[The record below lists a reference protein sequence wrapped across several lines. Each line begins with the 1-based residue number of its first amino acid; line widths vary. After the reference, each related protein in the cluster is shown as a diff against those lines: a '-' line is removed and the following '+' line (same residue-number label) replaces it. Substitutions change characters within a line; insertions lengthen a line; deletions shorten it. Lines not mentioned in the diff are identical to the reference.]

1 MNFVKNKLVV
11 VGAGM
16 VGSAVLNTVLSLNLL
31 SEVVIVDI
39 NDKKARGEAL
49 DASHTTSFA
58 YSPNVNVRAGN
69 YEDCKDAQII
79 VVTAGPSL
87 KIGDKMDR
95 LVLAD
100 TNVKVA
106 KSIMENITK
115 YTKDA
120 IIIVVTNPVDIATY
134 YCQKYF
140 DYPKNK
146 IIGTGTLLDTARMRK
161 IIGKK
166 FNVDSKNV
174 HGYVLGEHGGT
185 SFTAWSGVNI
195 AGIPF
200 NELDATFGANNNI
213 NKDEVDKEVRE
224 AGIEVLQLK
233 GYTSAGIAMSVS
245 RLVKAILLNEES
257 ILPVSSTLEGE
268 YGINNVA
275 LSIPCVITSNGIEKK
290 LQVPLKQNEVEELK
304 NSAENLKTII
314 NGLKLAK

>member
-16 VGSAVLNTVLSLNLL
+16 VGSAVLNSVLSLNLL

-39 NDKKARGEAL
+39 NDKKAQGEAL

-58 YSPNVNVRAGN
+58 YSPNVKVRAGS
-69 YEDCKDAQII
+69 YEDCKDAQI
-79 VVTAGPSL
+79 VVITAGPSL
-87 KIGDKMDR
+87 KPDDKLDR

-100 TNVKVA
+100 TNVKVTD
-106 KSIMENITK
+106 SIMKNIVK

-134 YCQKYF
+134 YCQNNF

-146 IIGTGTLLDTARMRK
+146 IMGTGTLLDTARMRK

-166 FNVDSKNV
+166 YNVDSKNV
-174 HGYVLGEHGGT
+174 HGYVLGEHGGS
-185 SFTAWSGVNI
+185 SFTSWSDVNI

-200 NELDATFGANNNI
+200 DKLDDIFKVEAHA
-213 NKDEVDKEVRE
+213 DKEQIDTEVRDS
-224 AGIEVLQLK
+224 GIEVLKLK

-245 RLVKAILLNEES
+245 RLVKAILLNEQS

-268 YGINNVA
+268 YGISDVA
-275 LSIPCVITSNGIEKK
+275 LSIPCVITSNGIENK
-290 LQVPLKQNEVEELK
+290 LEIPLSEDEIDKLNKSADSLK
-304 NSAENLKTII
+304 EII
-314 NGLKLAK
+314 KGLKDNK

>member
-39 NDKKARGEAL
+39 NEKKARGEAL

-58 YSPNVNVRAGN
+58 YSPNVNVKSGT

-79 VVTAGPSL
+79 VITAGPSI
-87 KIGDKMDR
+87 KIGDKLDR
-95 LVLAD
+95 LILAD
-100 TNVKVA
+100 TNVKVM

-115 YTKDA
+115 YTKEA
-120 IIIVVTNPVDIATY
+120 LIIVVTNPVDIATY
-134 YCQKYF
+134 YCQNCF

-174 HGYVLGEHGGT
+174 HGYVLGEHGGS

-200 NELDATFGANNNI
+200 DELDKTFGANNNI
-213 NKDEVDKEVRE
+213 DKEQVNQEVRD
-224 AGIEVLQLK
+224 AGLEVLKLK
-233 GYTSAGIAMSVS
+233 GYTSSGIAMSVS

-268 YGINNVA
+268 YGINDVA
-275 LSIPCVITSNGIEKK
+275 LSIPCVITNNGIEKK
-290 LQVPLKQNEVEELK
+290 LEVPLTDDEVKQLK
-304 NSAENLKTII
+304 DSASNLSTII
-314 NGLKLAK
+314 DGLKIRE

>member
-16 VGSAVLNTVLSLNLL
+16 VGSAVLNSVLSLNLL
-31 SEVVIVDI
+31 SEVVIIDI
-39 NDKKARGEAL
+39 NDNKAKGEAL

-58 YSPNVNVRAGN
+58 YSPNVKVRAGN
-69 YEDCKDAQII
+69 YEDCADAQII
-79 VVTAGPSL
+79 VITAGPSL
-87 KIGDKMDR
+87 KPDDKLDR

-100 TNVKVA
+100 TNVKVTD
-106 KSIMENITK
+106 SIMKNICK

-134 YCQKYF
+134 YCQNNF

-166 FNVDSKNV
+166 YNVDSKNV
-174 HGYVLGEHGGT
+174 HGYVLGEHGGS
-185 SFTAWSGVNI
+185 SFTSWSDVNI

-200 NELDATFGANNNI
+200 NQLNDIFKDHYKVD
-213 NKDEVDKEVRE
+213 KDEVDKEVRDS
-224 AGIEVLQLK
+224 GIEVLKLK

-245 RLVKAILLNEES
+245 RLVKAMLLNEQS

-268 YGINNVA
+268 YGINDVA
-275 LSIPCVITSNGIEKK
+275 LSIPCIITSNGIEKK
-290 LQVPLKQNEVEELK
+290 LEIPLSKDEVEKLNK
-304 NSAENLKTII
+304 SADNLKSII
-314 NGLKLAK
+314 KGLNTNK

>member
-39 NDKKARGEAL
+39 NEKKARGEAL

-58 YSPNVNVRAGN
+58 YSPNVNVKSGT

-79 VVTAGPSL
+79 VITAGPSI
-87 KIGDKMDR
+87 KIGDKLDR
-95 LVLAD
+95 LILAD
-100 TNVKVA
+100 TNVKVM
-106 KSIMENITK
+106 KSIMENVTK
-115 YTKDA
+115 YTKEA
-120 IIIVVTNPVDIATY
+120 LIVVVTNPVDIATY
-134 YCQKYF
+134 YCQNFF

-174 HGYVLGEHGGT
+174 HGYVLGEHGGS

-200 NELDATFGANNNI
+200 DELDKTFGANNNI
-213 NKDEVDKEVRE
+213 DKEQVNQEVRD
-224 AGIEVLQLK
+224 AGLEVLKLK
-233 GYTSAGIAMSVS
+233 GYTSSGIAMSVS

-268 YGINNVA
+268 YGINDVA
-275 LSIPCVITSNGIEKK
+275 LSIPCVITNNGIEKK
-290 LQVPLKQNEVEELK
+290 LEVPLTDDEVKQLK
-304 NSAENLKTII
+304 DSASNLSTII
-314 NGLKLAK
+314 DGLKIR

>member
-39 NDKKARGEAL
+39 NEKKARGEAL

-58 YSPNVNVRAGN
+58 YSPNVNVKSGT

-79 VVTAGPSL
+79 VITAGPSI
-87 KIGDKMDR
+87 KIGDKLDR
-95 LVLAD
+95 LILAD
-100 TNVKVA
+100 TNVKVM
-106 KSIMENITK
+106 KSIMENVTK
-115 YTKDA
+115 YTKEA
-120 IIIVVTNPVDIATY
+120 LIVVVTNPVDIATY
-134 YCQKYF
+134 YCQNFF

-174 HGYVLGEHGGT
+174 HGYVLGEHGGS

-200 NELDATFGANNNI
+200 DELDKTFGANNNI
-213 NKDEVDKEVRE
+213 DKEQVNQEVRD
-224 AGIEVLQLK
+224 AGLEVLKLK
-233 GYTSAGIAMSVS
+233 GYTSSGIAMSVS

-268 YGINNVA
+268 YGINDVA
-275 LSIPCVITSNGIEKK
+275 LSIPCVITNNGIEKK
-290 LQVPLKQNEVEELK
+290 LEVPLTDDEVKQLK
-304 NSAENLKTII
+304 DSANNLSTII
-314 NGLKLAK
+314 EGLKIRE

>member
-39 NDKKARGEAL
+39 NEKKARGEAL

-58 YSPNVNVRAGN
+58 YSPNVNVKSGT

-79 VVTAGPSL
+79 VITAGPSI
-87 KIGDKMDR
+87 KIGDNLDR
-95 LVLAD
+95 LILAD
-100 TNVKVA
+100 TNVKVM

-115 YTKDA
+115 YTKEA
-120 IIIVVTNPVDIATY
+120 LIIVVTNPVDIATY
-134 YCQKYF
+134 YCQNCF

-174 HGYVLGEHGGT
+174 HGYVLGEHGGS

-200 NELDATFGANNNI
+200 DELDKTFGANNNI
-213 NKDEVDKEVRE
+213 DKEQVNQEVRD
-224 AGIEVLQLK
+224 AGLEVLKLK
-233 GYTSAGIAMSVS
+233 GYTSSGIAMSVS

-268 YGINNVA
+268 YGINDVA
-275 LSIPCVITSNGIEKK
+275 LSIPCVITNNGIEKK
-290 LQVPLKQNEVEELK
+290 LEVPLTDDEVKQLK
-304 NSAENLKTII
+304 DSASNLSTII
-314 NGLKLAK
+314 DGLKIRE

>member
-16 VGSAVLNTVLSLNLL
+16 VGSAVLNSVLSLNLL

-58 YSPNVNVRAGN
+58 YSPNVNVRAGD
-69 YEDCKDAQII
+69 YEDCRDAQII
-79 VVTAGPSL
+79 VITAGPSL
-87 KIGDKMDR
+87 KLDGKMDR

-100 TNVKVA
+100 TNIKVM

-115 YTKDA
+115 HTKDA

-134 YCQKYF
+134 YCQNKF
-140 DYPKNK
+140 DYPKSK

-166 FNVDSKNV
+166 YNIDSKNV
-174 HGYVLGEHGGT
+174 HGYVLGEHGGS

-200 NELDATFGANNNI
+200 DELDATFSVNNN
-213 NKDEVDKEVRE
+213 NDKDEIDKEVRD
-224 AGIEVLQLK
+224 AGIQVLQLK
-233 GYTSAGIAMSVS
+233 GYTSAGISMSVS

-268 YGINNVA
+268 YGINNVS
-275 LSIPCVITSNGIEKK
+275 LSIPCVITNKGIEKK
-290 LQVPLKQNEVEELK
+290 LQIPLKQHEIEELK
-304 NSAENLKTII
+304 HSAENLKTII
-314 NGLKLAK
+314 NGLKLE

>member
-11 VGAGM
+11 IGAGM
-16 VGSAVLNTVLSLNLL
+16 VGSAVLNSVLSLNLL

-58 YSPNVNVRAGN
+58 YSPNVNVRSGG
-69 YEDCKDAQII
+69 YEECKDAQII
-79 VVTAGPSL
+79 VITAGPSL
-87 KIGDKMDR
+87 KVGEKMDR
-95 LVLAD
+95 LILAD
-100 TNVKVA
+100 TNIKVM
-106 KSIMENITK
+106 KSIMENIAK

-120 IIIVVTNPVDIATY
+120 IIIVVTNPVDIATF
-134 YCQKYF
+134 YCQNKF

-146 IIGTGTLLDTARMRK
+146 IMGTGTLLDTARMRK

-166 FNVDSKNV
+166 YNVDSKNV
-174 HGYVLGEHGGT
+174 HGYVLGEHGGS

-200 NELDATFGANNNI
+200 GELDETFGVNNNI
-213 NKDEVDKEVRE
+213 KKDEVDKEVRD

-245 RLVKAILLNEES
+245 RLVKAMLLNEES

-268 YGINNVA
+268 YGIHGVS
-275 LSIPCVITSNGIEKK
+275 LSIPCVITNKGIERK
-290 LQVPLKQNEVEELK
+290 LQIPLEKDETDKLK
-304 NSAENLKTII
+304 KSGESLRTII
-314 NGLKLAK
+314 DGLKL

>member
-39 NDKKARGEAL
+39 NEKKARGEAL

-58 YSPNVNVRAGN
+58 YSPNVNVKSGT

-79 VVTAGPSL
+79 VITAGPSL
-87 KIGDKMDR
+87 KIGEELDR
-95 LVLAD
+95 LNLAG
-100 TNVKVA
+100 TNVKVM
-106 KSIMENITK
+106 KSIMDNITK
-115 YTKDA
+115 YTKEA
-120 IIIVVTNPVDIATY
+120 LIIVVTNPVDIATY
-134 YCQKYF
+134 YCQNCF

-174 HGYVLGEHGGT
+174 HGYVLGEHGGS

-200 NELDATFGANNNI
+200 GELDKTFGESNNI
-213 NKDEVDKEVRE
+213 DKDQVNQEVRD
-224 AGIEVLQLK
+224 AGLEVLKLK
-233 GYTSAGIAMSVS
+233 GYTSSGIAMSVS

-268 YGINNVA
+268 YGINDVA
-275 LSIPCVITSNGIEKK
+275 LSIPCVITNNGIEKK
-290 LQVPLKQNEVEELK
+290 LEIPLTDDEVKQLK
-304 NSAENLKTII
+304 DSASNLSTII
-314 NGLKLAK
+314 DGLKIRE

>member
-16 VGSAVLNTVLSLNLL
+16 VGASVLNTVLSLNLL
-31 SEVVIVDI
+31 SEVIIVDI
-39 NDKKARGEAL
+39 NEKKARGEAL
-49 DASHTTSFA
+49 DTSHTTSFA
-58 YSPNVNVRAGN
+58 YSPNVSVRAGN

-79 VVTAGPSL
+79 VITAGPSL
-87 KIGDKMDR
+87 KIGEKMDR
-95 LVLAD
+95 LILAD
-100 TNVKVA
+100 TNIKVM

-115 YTKDA
+115 YTKEA
-120 IIIVVTNPVDIATY
+120 LIIVVTNPVDIATY
-134 YCQKYF
+134 YCQQCF

-146 IIGTGTLLDTARMRK
+146 IMGTGTLLDTARMRK

-166 FNVDSKNV
+166 YNVDSKNV
-174 HGYVLGEHGGT
+174 HGYVLGEHGGS

-200 NELDATFGANNNI
+200 DEFDGTFGVENNI
-213 NKDEVDKEVRE
+213 DKEQVNQEVRD
-224 AGIEVLQLK
+224 AGIEVLKLK

-268 YGINNVA
+268 YGINDVA
-275 LSIPCVITSNGIEKK
+275 LSIPCIITNNGIEKK
-290 LQVPLKQNEVEELK
+290 LQVPLTDEEVKQLK
-304 NSAENLKTII
+304 ESAESLSSII
-314 NGLKLAK
+314 KGLKIK